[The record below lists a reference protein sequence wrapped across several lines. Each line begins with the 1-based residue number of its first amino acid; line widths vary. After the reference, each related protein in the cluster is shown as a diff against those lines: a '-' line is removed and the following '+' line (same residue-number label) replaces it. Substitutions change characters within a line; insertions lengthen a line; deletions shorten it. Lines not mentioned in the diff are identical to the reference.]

1 MSMTTQTTATTTTAT
16 ATTKTTTMV
25 LEVKGGGYAYPG
37 RNGRPGTPILTD
49 VNFRFE
55 GPGVLTILGPNGAGK
70 TTLLRAMLGLMP
82 WTKGASFLDG
92 KDVRDWAQRD
102 FWRRVGYVPQ
112 ARANAFAPLT
122 LAQLVVL
129 GRSARMG
136 SLATPGDDDWAAAD
150 QAMRET
156 GIAHLAERRTTEVS
170 GGQLQLAYIARALAA
185 DPECLILD
193 EPESNLDFRNQTLVL
208 EVIERLTA
216 KGLGVVINTHFP
228 AHALR
233 LADRTLLVPR
243 GKPPVFGA
251 TRDVMTEESL
261 TELFGVQVRMREVEL
276 PEGRAPYVAA
286 VGRTGLGEDRED

>member
-1 MSMTTQTTATTTTAT
+1 MR
-16 ATTKTTTMV
+16 
-25 LEVKGGGYAYPG
+25 LEVRAGAYSYP
-37 RNGRPGTPILTD
+37 NGAEILNGVD
-49 VNFRFE
+49 FAFE
-55 GPGVLTILGPNGAGK
+55 SPGVLTILGPNGAGK
-70 TTLLRAMLGLMP
+70 TTLLRAMLGLAP
-82 WTKGASFLDG
+82 WTSGSSLLDG
-92 KDVRDWAQRD
+92 RDVRDWPQRE

-112 ARANAFAPLT
+112 ARANAFAPLK
-122 LAQLVVL
+122 LAELVVL

-136 SLATPGDDDWAAAD
+136 ALAMPGDDDWAAAD

-185 DPECLILD
+185 EPECLVLD

-243 GKPPVFGA
+243 GRAPVFGR
-251 TRDVMTEESL
+251 TREIMTEESL
-261 TELFGVQVRMREVEL
+261 TALFGVQVRMRQVDL
-276 PEGRAPYVAA
+276 PEGPAPYVAA
-286 VGRTGLGEDRED
+286 VGRTGLDGS

>member
-1 MSMTTQTTATTTTAT
+1 M
-16 ATTKTTTMV
+16 
-25 LEVKGGGYAYPG
+25 
-37 RNGRPGTPILTD
+37 
-49 VNFRFE
+49 
-55 GPGVLTILGPNGAGK
+55 LTILGPNGAGK

-82 WTKGASFLDG
+82 WTEGASFLDG

-136 SLATPGDDDWAAAD
+136 SLAMPGDDDWAAAD